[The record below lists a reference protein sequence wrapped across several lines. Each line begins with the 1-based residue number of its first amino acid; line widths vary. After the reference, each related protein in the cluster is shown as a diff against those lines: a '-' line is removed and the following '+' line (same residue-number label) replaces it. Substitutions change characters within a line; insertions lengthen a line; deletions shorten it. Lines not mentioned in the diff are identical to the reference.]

1 MSIRYSSD
9 TVISAEQFVAVLN
22 ASTLGERRPV
32 DDLARMQAMI
42 DNADLIVTAWDG
54 EKLIGVARTITDWSY
69 AAYLSDLAVD
79 QSYQKQGLGRQLIAL
94 TREKLG
100 AQCSLVLLAAPA
112 AADYYA
118 KVGFESITNGWQ
130 IKRTS

>member
-1 MSIRYSSD
+1 MSIRYSSES
-9 TVISAEQFVAVLN
+9 VISGAQFVAVLN

-32 DDLARMQAMI
+32 EDLARMQTMI

-54 EKLIGVARTITDWSY
+54 AKLVGVARTITDWSY
-69 AAYLSDLAVD
+69 AAYLADLAVD
-79 QSYQKQGLGRQLIAL
+79 QSYQKQGIGRQLIAV

-118 KVGFESITNGWQ
+118 KVGFDWIENGWQ
-130 IKRTS
+130 IKRTN

>member
-9 TVISAEQFVAVLN
+9 TVINGAQFVAVLN

-69 AAYLSDLAVD
+69 AAYLADLAVD
-79 QSYQKQGLGRQLIAL
+79 QRYQKQGLGRQLIAL

-100 AQCSLVLLAAPA
+100 EQCSLVLLAAPA

-130 IKRTS
+130 IKRTR

>member
-9 TVISAEQFVAVLN
+9 SQISAEQFVAVLN

-32 DDLARMQAMI
+32 DDLARMQAML
-42 DNADLIVTAWDG
+42 DHADLIVTAWDG
-54 EKLIGVARTITDWSY
+54 EKLIGVARTITDWCY

-79 QSYQKQGLGRQLIAL
+79 QSYQKQGIGRQLINT
-94 TREKLG
+94 TRETLG
-100 AQCSLVLLAAPA
+100 DQCSLVLLAAPA

-118 KVGFESITNGWQ
+118 KVGFEWIERGWQ
-130 IKRTS
+130 IKRIR

>member
-9 TVISAEQFVAVLN
+9 TVISAEQFVVVLN

-54 EKLIGVARTITDWSY
+54 EKLIGVARTITDWCY

-79 QSYQKQGLGRQLIAL
+79 QSYQKQGLGRQLIEA

-100 AQCSLVLLAAPA
+100 DQCSLVLLAAPA

-118 KVGFESITNGWQ
+118 KVGFESIKNGWQ

>member
-54 EKLIGVARTITDWSY
+54 EKLVGVARTMTDWCY

-100 AQCSLVLLAAPA
+100 DQCSLVLLAAPA

-118 KVGFESITNGWQ
+118 KVGFELIKNGWQ

>member
-1 MSIRYSSD
+1 MSIRYSTD
-9 TVISAEQFVAVLN
+9 VVISAEQFVTVLN

-32 DDLARMQAMI
+32 DDLARMQTMLA
-42 DNADLIVTAWDG
+42 NADLIVTAWHG
-54 EKLIGVARTITDWSY
+54 EKLIGVARTITDWCY

-79 QSYQKQGLGRQLIAL
+79 QTYQKQGIGRQLIEA

-100 AQCSLVLLAAPA
+100 DQCSLVLLAAPA

-118 KVGFESITNGWQ
+118 KVGFEWIERGWQ